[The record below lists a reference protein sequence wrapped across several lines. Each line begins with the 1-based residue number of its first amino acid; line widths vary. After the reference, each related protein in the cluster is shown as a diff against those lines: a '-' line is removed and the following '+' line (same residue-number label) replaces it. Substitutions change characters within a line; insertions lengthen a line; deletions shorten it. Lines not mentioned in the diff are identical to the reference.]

1 MASTSRSAW
10 LSTPRLPP
18 HARRI
23 LVFGQSGSGKTT
35 LGRAIGQALGV
46 PAIELDALY
55 HQPNW
60 QPTPDDE
67 FRATVTA
74 ALDSHLDGWVVE
86 GNYKVIREITL
97 PRADTIVRL
106 RLPFIVVYRRLLWRT
121 LSRSWRR
128 QELWNGNRES
138 FRLAFTSRESIL
150 LWGISH
156 WRAHTRSLDAAL
168 REIPH
173 TAPVIEL
180 RSGREVD
187 EVVQNL
193 AMIRSSDG

>member
-1 MASTSRSAW
+1 M
-10 LSTPRLPP
+10 
-18 HARRI
+18 RRVV
-23 LVFGQSGSGKTT
+23 VFGHSGSGKTT
-35 LGRAIGQALGV
+35 VARAIADALGV
-46 PAIELDALY
+46 PHIELDALY
-55 HQPNW
+55 HQPDW

-67 FRATVTA
+67 FRAKVIA
-74 ALDSHLDGWVVE
+74 ALDAHPEGWAVD
-86 GNYKVIREITL
+86 GNYRVIREITL

-106 RLPFIVVYRRLLWRT
+106 RLPFRVVYTRLLWRT
-121 LSRSWRR
+121 LSRSWRK

-180 RSGREVD
+180 RSSREVD
-187 EVVQNL
+187 EFVRELQAL
-193 AMIRSSDG
+193 PPSLSLR

>member
-1 MASTSRSAW
+1 MQQRVG
-10 LSTPRLPP
+10 LPP
-18 HARRI
+18 EARRI

-35 LGRAIGQALGV
+35 LGLAIGEALGV
-46 PAIELDALY
+46 PHIELDSLY

-60 QPTPDDE
+60 VPTPDDE
-67 FRATVTA
+67 FVAQVA
-74 ALDSHLDGWVVE
+74 SLLDAHSEGWVVE
-86 GNYKVIREITL
+86 GNYKVIRPVTL
-97 PRADTIVRL
+97 PRADAIVRL
-106 RLPFIVVYRRLLWRT
+106 RLPFRTVYPRLVWRT

-156 WRAHTRSLDAAL
+156 WRAHARSLDEAL
-168 REIPH
+168 RTIPH

-180 RSGREVD
+180 RSAREVRAFV
-187 EVVQNL
+187 EGL
-193 AMIRSSDG
+193 IARGAS

>member
-1 MASTSRSAW
+1 
-10 LSTPRLPP
+10 
-18 HARRI
+18 
-23 LVFGQSGSGKTT
+23 VFGQSGSGKTT
-35 LGRAIGQALGV
+35 LGRAIGEALGV

-55 HQPNW
+55 HQANW
-60 QPTPDDE
+60 EPTPDDE
-67 FRATVTA
+67 FRAKVLS
-74 ALDSHLDGWVVE
+74 ALEAHPEGWVVD
-86 GNYKVIREITL
+86 GNYRVIREITI
-97 PRADTIVRL
+97 PRADAIVRL
-106 RLPFIVVYRRLLWRT
+106 RLPWRVVYPRLVWRT

-156 WRAHTRSLDAAL
+156 WRAHTRNLDAAL

-180 RSGREVD
+180 RSSREVNAL
-187 EVVQNL
+187 VRGL
-193 AMIRSSDG
+193 RYRR

>member
-1 MASTSRSAW
+1 V
-10 LSTPRLPP
+10 
-18 HARRI
+18 
-23 LVFGQSGSGKTT
+23 VFGQSGSGKTT
-35 LGRAIGQALGV
+35 VGRAIAHSLGV

-67 FRATVTA
+67 FRTKVSA
-74 ALDSHLDGWVVE
+74 ALDAHPEGWVVD
-86 GNYKVIREITL
+86 GNYRVIREITL
-97 PRADTIVRL
+97 PRADAIVRL
-106 RLPFIVVYRRLLWRT
+106 RLPWRVVYPRLVWRT

-138 FRLAFTSRESIL
+138 FRLAFFSRESIL

-156 WRAHTRSLDAAL
+156 WRAHTRNLDAAL

-180 RSGREVD
+180 RSSCEVD
-187 EVVQNL
+187 EFVRELRQPNVTPKP
-193 AMIRSSDG
+193 